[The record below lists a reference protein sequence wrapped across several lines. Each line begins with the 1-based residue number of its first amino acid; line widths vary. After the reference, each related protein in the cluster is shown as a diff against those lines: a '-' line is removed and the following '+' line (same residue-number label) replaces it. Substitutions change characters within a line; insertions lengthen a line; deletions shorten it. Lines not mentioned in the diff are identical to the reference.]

1 MKKVVS
7 ALILVLLVSVML
19 TSCGLTVERP
29 EVKKGEFNFSIT
41 YELYGEVKTLSAVY
55 TCEFDGTSWSLDG
68 GYGRD
73 WKSSTEGEYEGD
85 DTYSAIIGKTED
97 GGDIILFFGIYPEYF
112 MNDPASDRGEPEPSI
127 YISYPENENGE
138 SGLVNIPEEVEA
150 LCGAKIISY
159 KYDAPITNSFKLL
172 NF

>member
-1 MKKVVS
+1 MRKLLR
-7 ALILVLLVSVML
+7 ALILVLLVSLML

-29 EVKKGEFNFSIT
+29 AIKKGEFNFSIT
-41 YELYGEVKTLSAVY
+41 YELYGEVKSLSAVY
-55 TCEFDGTSWSLDG
+55 TCEFNGTSWSLDG

-73 WKSSTEGEYEGD
+73 WKSSTEGDYEGD

-97 GGDIILFFGIYPEYF
+97 GGNIILFFGIYPEYF
-112 MNDPASDRGEPEPSI
+112 MNDPACDRGEPEPSI

-159 KYDAPITNSFKLL
+159 KYDSPIENSFGMF

>member
-1 MKKVVS
+1 MKRILIIFALMLIIAVS
-7 ALILVLLVSVML
+7 L
-19 TSCGLTVERP
+19 TSCGLTVKRP
-29 EVKKGEFNFSIT
+29 EVKKGEFDFSIT

-55 TCEFDGTSWSLDG
+55 ICEFDGTSWSLDG

-73 WKSSTEGEYEGD
+73 WKSWTEGDYEGD

-112 MNDPASDRGEPEPSI
+112 MNDPACDRGEPEPSI

-159 KYDAPITNSFKLL
+159 KYDSPIENSFGMF

>member
-1 MKKVVS
+1 MRKLLC
-7 ALILVLLVSVML
+7 ALLLVFIVTVSF

-55 TCEFDGTSWSLDG
+55 ACEFDGTSWSLDG

-73 WKSSTEGEYEGD
+73 WKSSTEGDYEGD

-112 MNDPASDRGEPEPSI
+112 MNDPACDRGEPEPSI

-159 KYDAPITNSFKLL
+159 EYDSPIENSFGMF

>member
-1 MKKVVS
+1 MEKLNS
-7 ALILVLLVSVML
+7 PFL
-19 TSCGLTVERP
+19 TSGRSTVSP
-29 EVKKGEFNFSIT
+29 QLVKHTVT

-73 WKSSTEGEYEGD
+73 WKSSTEGDYEGD

-112 MNDPASDRGEPEPSI
+112 MNDPACDRGVPEPSI

-159 KYDAPITNSFKLL
+159 KYDSPIENSFGMF

>member
-1 MKKVVS
+1 MKRILIIFALMLIIAVS
-7 ALILVLLVSVML
+7 L
-19 TSCGLTVERP
+19 TSCGLTVKRP
-29 EVKKGEFNFSIT
+29 EVKNGDFNFSIT

-55 TCEFDGTSWSLDG
+55 ACEFDGTSWSLDG

-73 WKSSTEGEYEGD
+73 WKSSTEGDYEGD

-112 MNDPASDRGEPEPSI
+112 MNDPACDRGEPEPSI

-159 KYDAPITNSFKLL
+159 EYDSPIENSFGMF

>member
-1 MKKVVS
+1 MRKLLC
-7 ALILVLLVSVML
+7 ALLLVLMVAVSF

-29 EVKKGEFNFSIT
+29 EVKKGEFDFSIT

-55 TCEFDGTSWSLDG
+55 ICEFDGTSWSLDG

-73 WKSSTEGEYEGD
+73 WKSWTEGDYEGD
-85 DTYSAIIGKTED
+85 DDYSAIIGTTED

-112 MNDPASDRGEPEPSI
+112 MNDPASDRGGPEPSI

-150 LCGAKIISY
+150 LCGAKIVSCE
-159 KYDAPITNSFKLL
+159 YDLPIENSFGMF

>member
-1 MKKVVS
+1 MKKLLC
-7 ALILVLLVSVML
+7 ALLLVLMVTVSF

-29 EVKKGEFNFSIT
+29 KVKKGEFDFSIT
-41 YELYGEVKTLSAVY
+41 YELDGEVKTLSAVY
-55 TCEFDGTSWSLDG
+55 VCEFDGTSWSLDG

-73 WKSSTEGEYEGD
+73 WKSWTEGDYEGD

-97 GGDIILFFGIYPEYF
+97 GGNIILFFGIYPEYF
-112 MNDPASDRGEPEPSI
+112 MNDPACDRGEPEPSI

-159 KYDAPITNSFKLL
+159 EYDSPIENSFGMF

>member
-1 MKKVVS
+1 MKKLLS
-7 ALILVLLVSVML
+7 AISVLLLLSL
-19 TSCGLTVERP
+19 CLSGCGLTVPRP
-29 EVKKGEFNFSIT
+29 EIKEGAFDFSIT
-41 YELYGEVKTLSAVY
+41 YELYGEEKTFSAVFK
-55 TCEFDGTSWSLDG
+55 CEFDGTSWSLDG

-73 WKSSTEGEYEGD
+73 WKSWTEGDYEGD

-112 MNDPASDRGEPEPSI
+112 MNDPACDRGEPEPSI

-159 KYDAPITNSFKLL
+159 KYASPIENSFGMF